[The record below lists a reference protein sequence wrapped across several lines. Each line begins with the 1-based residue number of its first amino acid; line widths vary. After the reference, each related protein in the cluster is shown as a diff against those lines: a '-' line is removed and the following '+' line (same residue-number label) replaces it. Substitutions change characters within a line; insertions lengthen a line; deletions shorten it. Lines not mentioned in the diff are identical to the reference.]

1 MGFKARGPARWLAA
15 GAGLVVTSV
24 TFAAADSR
32 AARAQGS
39 GEASAAATLVAHAA
53 VRGEGAPAVDLRPA
67 GGHWESVPWGEL
79 SSHALDPGAYE
90 LRLRVDGSGLAPLGA
105 SLGEALEVPVCA
117 GRGRIMLDGAPVRA
131 PPGDGPVVVPLGPG
145 SHELRVAITVSRYE
159 RRVAC
164 GDPVRVGRR
173 EVTRDGLALLAF
185 ESPHAARGGGRAVL
199 YVPPGHE
206 VHRAAP
212 LLVGAHPWN
221 GSIWTYA
228 AYGELLAEAR
238 ARDVVLLM
246 PSGLGN
252 SLYTADA
259 EDEVLRAVDAAG
271 QVVAIDRAAV
281 SLWGASMG
289 GAGAT
294 TIGLHHPDRF
304 ASVTSFFGD
313 SKYDLA
319 TYVRAILPTEA
330 AAHRVNALDVADN
343 ARNVPVWL
351 VHGEDDAV
359 SPIRQSERLAAALSE
374 RGFHVRFDRAAGTGH
389 AGSLVASFA
398 ARVVDVAAEA
408 RVPAVVARVTYR
420 SVRPQDTGAYG
431 VRFTRASARGDAY
444 VDVERTADAVHVRAH
459 EGVTG
464 VVLARGALGVDAAWP
479 PPLFID
485 DRAPLDVTWAP

>member
-1 MGFKARGPARWLAA
+1 
-15 GAGLVVTSV
+15 
-24 TFAAADSR
+24 
-32 AARAQGS
+32 
-39 GEASAAATLVAHAA
+39 
-53 VRGEGAPAVDLRPA
+53 
-67 GGHWESVPWGEL
+67 
-79 SSHALDPGAYE
+79 
-90 LRLRVDGSGLAPLGA
+90 
-105 SLGEALEVPVCA
+105 
-117 GRGRIMLDGAPVRA
+117 
-131 PPGDGPVVVPLGPG
+131 
-145 SHELRVAITVSRYE
+145 VSRYE
-159 RRVAC
+159 RRIAC

-173 EVTRDGLALLAF
+173 ETTRDGLALLTF
-185 ESPHAARGGGRAVL
+185 DSPHAARGGGRAVL
-199 YVPPGHE
+199 YVPPGHDA
-206 VHRAAP
+206 HRAAP

-271 QVVAIDRAAV
+271 EVIAIDRAAV

-319 TYVRAILPTEA
+319 TYVRATLPTEA

-351 VHGEDDAV
+351 VHGEDDVV
-359 SPIRQSERLAAALSE
+359 SPIRQSEMLAAALSD
-374 RGFHVRFDRAAGTGH
+374 RGFHVRFDRVPGMGH
-389 AGSLVASFA
+389 AGALVASFA

-408 RVPAVVARVTYR
+408 GVPAVVLRVTYR
-420 SVRPQDTGAYG
+420 SVRPEDTGAYG
-431 VRFTRASARGDAY
+431 VRFTRTSARGDAY

-464 VVLARGALGVDAAWP
+464 VVLPRGALGLGAARLP
-479 PPLFID
+479 PVIID
-485 DRAPLDVTWAP
+485 DRAPLDVAWAP